1 MESTE
6 RLNRAVAVA
15 QHHDAITG
23 TEKQHVANDYH
34 VRLDS
39 AINNFMND
47 AELAFCPMLNISQ
60 CVVTENIEG
69 VQAVV
74 AYNPL
79 GHVRSSY
86 IHLPVA
92 TAKNWIVKDDV
103 GQILKHQITPLPEPV
118 KTIPGR
124 RSNAEYSLTFY
135 ASDVPAL
142 GIRSFTVEKS
152 AVRHQDGSIAK
163 KVQLKIGQEFDL
175 NRELRMKITETGL
188 LMKSTRFNSSVLN
201 EFGYYKGHPGNNTEF
216 EFRAS
221 GAYIFRP
228 LGQDPVILKLT
239 SSNYVYGPLFGE
251 LHLSFDNSVSLV
263 YRLLLQPHL
272 YAVETIW
279 MVGPISVEDGI
290 GKEFISRWQ
299 VQDEQFNQQ
308 GIFYTDANGRQTMKR
323 IRNFRP
329 SYDVENATLEE
340 PVSSN
345 YYPINTA
352 IYIQDPELN
361 WQMTVVTD
369 RAQGGSSLR
378 DGELEVMLHRR
389 LLDDDAFGVGEPLN
403 EQAFGAGLVTRGT
416 NYGTFFND
424 IEGGNALRRQLS
436 NELFG
441 NLIIFFPSSNELQSM
456 KNTFPAVP
464 QASYQLPTNINLLTF
479 EPWLN
484 ASSDYPNKQYLV
496 RLEHLFEE
504 GEHANL
510 SQPVTVSLAKL
521 FGPTGT
527 SIGELSW
534 MRETTLGGNR
544 WKDETK
550 RLDWKV
556 KGEEATEEDPLRS
569 DSNVEGRE
577 GEVEDVLLNAM
588 EIRTFIVE
596 FEKAKSNLLP

>member
-1 MESTE
+1 MLKSTD

-34 VRLDS
+34 VRLDA
-39 AINNFMND
+39 AINNFVND
-47 AELAFCPMLNISQ
+47 AGIVICPMLNISQ
-60 CVVTENIEG
+60 CHVTEDIDG
-69 VQAVV
+69 IQAVV
-74 AYNPL
+74 VYNPL
-79 GHVRSSY
+79 GRVRSSY
-86 IHLPVA
+86 VHLPVVSPK
-92 TAKNWIVKDDV
+92 TWIVKDDQ
-103 GQILKHQITPLPEPV
+103 GQILQHQITPLSEQV

-124 RSNAEYSLTFY
+124 RSKAEYSLSFNTG
-135 ASDVPAL
+135 DVSPL

-152 AVRHQDGSIAK
+152 AAAINDASIAK
-163 KVQLKIGQEFDL
+163 KIELKIGQEIHI
-175 NRELRMKITETGL
+175 NEELKVRITERGL
-188 LMKSTRFNSSVLN
+188 LMKNSRFNSSVVN

-228 LGQDPVILKLT
+228 LGQDPVILKAET
-239 SSNYVYGPLFGE
+239 SEYFYGPLFGE
-251 LHLSFDNSVSLV
+251 IHISFDNSVSLI
-263 YRLLLQPHL
+263 YRILLKQRL
-272 YAVETIW
+272 YSIESVW
-279 MVGPISVEDGI
+279 LVGPISVEDGV

-299 VQDEQFNQQ
+299 IQDQFNQQ

-323 IRNFRP
+323 IRDFRP

-345 YYPINTA
+345 YYPINSA
-352 IYIQDPELN
+352 IYIQDPDLN
-361 WQMTVVTD
+361 WQMTLVTD
-369 RAQGGSSLR
+369 RAQGGASLR
-378 DGELEVMLHRR
+378 DGELELMLHRR
-389 LLDDDAFGVGEPLN
+389 LLDDDSFGVDEPLN
-403 EQAFGAGLVTRGT
+403 EQAFGTGLVTRGT

-424 IEGGNALRRQLS
+424 IEQGNALRRQLA
-436 NELFG
+436 NEVFG
-441 NLIIFFPSSNELQSM
+441 ELLVFFPSDEELQSLI
-456 KNTFPAVP
+456 NTFPAGP
-464 QASYQLPTNINLLTF
+464 KEIYQLPTNINLLTF

-504 GEHANL
+504 GEHASL
-510 SQPVTVSLAKL
+510 SQPVTVSLSKL
-521 FGPTGT
+521 FGPIGIG
-527 SIGELSW
+527 IGEISW

-556 KGEEATEEDPLRS
+556 KGEKATEEDPSRW
-569 DSNVEGRE
+569 DSNAEGRQAA
-577 GEVEDVLLNAM
+577 VEDVVLNPM

-596 FEKAKSNLLP
+596 FEKIE